1 VIRRHLFKCVVVCS
15 AMLTVML
22 SAGVA
27 PASATTPG
35 WVDTTYGTGGAT
47 VVPGAVFGNTI
58 VDDLGRALVLG
69 AANASG
75 GGSKI
80 TRLLTTGGVDTTFGS
95 GGTFVLNPSYS
106 FSRLAIDPAGR
117 LYALGIDTSSSTF
130 FIVTRVTAGGGV
142 DSTFGTNG
150 DAAFRLP
157 ASVTAAQGSLAVRPD
172 GSVVVSLLTADTAN
186 VNNRGYLAAL
196 TTAGALDTT
205 FGPQPSTGIFP
216 MPAKTF
222 VFKLAPALAPIAP
235 HFTAD
240 TPPLTANKAVAYAG
254 YTFKASGR
262 PAPKFYVHTG
272 ALPPGLTLNA
282 VTGVLSGTP
291 TATGDYTFTVA
302 AINGTSPYAV
312 SPSLTIHV
320 GPTPTSPIFTN
331 ASPTTPAAKG
341 AAYTY
346 TFTAGGTPA
355 PTFAVASGSLP
366 TGLTLDTTTG
376 VLSGTPTV
384 SGAFTFTVKASN
396 GVSPDAT
403 TGPLTINV
411 TAPPVFTASA
421 PPNTGSIGVAYSYTF
436 QASGFPAPTFSV
448 VSGTLPTGLA
458 LNGTTGVLS
467 GTPTAVGQFHFQVQA
482 TNGIA
487 PVALTPT
494 ETISVT
500 NGPVAPHFT
509 ADTPPTTATV
519 GVSYSYQFA
528 ASGNPAPSFIVAGQL
543 PTGLSLNST
552 TGLLS
557 GTPTAAH
564 SFSFRVIASNGV
576 GTAATSPLITIT
588 VARAPAAAAT
598 PVATPAAATASGPT
612 SDATPTSADTST
624 VVNHS
629 NDVVALVADDTTAT
643 RTWVLRRYISTG
655 TPDTTFGT
663 GGSTAV
669 FPAADNP
676 TFVVEAADGSYY
688 VTGNNGQ
695 SIFIGHVLATGAFDS
710 AFGTGGFV
718 VGPVESCKPTG
729 GQILFSGSDLYVIAI
744 DSDFAACGASPAI
757 VMRFHNG
764 APDATFGVGGEVRI
778 DSVGAMRV
786 SGPNGGGL
794 QPSGQVLVG
803 LNGAAAPA
811 TASAA
816 VTRVNPAA
824 SGPTIEAFTQLT
836 DDSHFAAAT
845 VAPNPSGTTYIGPV
859 AATAD
864 GGGTTHVFATGANHD
879 LFEFNQTGA
888 TTWAAPIDLTATT
901 TGALPV
907 ISAPKAI
914 FDGTNLDVFA
924 LGAGGDLIQYR
935 NNGTAGAWTT
945 TDINTVVGSGSAH
958 VTNIDPR
965 VIGGVLH
972 VYGIA
977 AGGDLVEIV
986 NDNASGHAWNIYD
999 LTATGGGGVTIA
1011 GGPAGLVIGGT
1022 PHVYT
1027 RAASNN
1033 HLVEYVADHA
1043 GGKVWNAYDTTAA
1056 ASAAPAIAGNP
1067 VPTIIGSTPHIYTVS
1082 AVNGDLVEYAA
1093 DHLNG
1098 SVWNAYDQTTGADAP
1113 KPVGNISVV
1122 LIDGT
1127 PYGIGQAIPEV
1138 WETTAA
1144 GELTTIV
1151 ADHRL
1156 SHIWNVY
1163 DVTALSGGTQAIGDP
1178 TPIVNG
1184 STVQV
1189 FGLGK
1194 ASTTTG
1200 AAVSAAKAAP
1210 AAAGAPTT
1218 FASTWLGA
1226 AR

>member
-1 VIRRHLFKCVVVCS
+1 VIKRHLFKCVVVCS

-69 AANASG
+69 ASNASG

-80 TRLLTTGGVDTTFGS
+80 TRLLTTGLPDAGFGAS
-95 GGTFVLNPSYS
+95 GTYVLNPSFNY
-106 FSRLAIDPAGR
+106 SRLAIDPTGR
-117 LYALGIDTSSSTF
+117 IYAFGLDSSGTF
-130 FIVTRVTAGGGV
+130 FIVTRVTSSGGV
-142 DSTFGTNG
+142 DSAFGTNG
-150 DAAFRLP
+150 DASVRLQP
-157 ASVTAAQGSLAVRPD
+157 ATVTATQGSLAVRND
-172 GSVVVSLLTADTAN
+172 GDVVVSLLTTDTAN
-186 VNNRGYLAAL
+186 INNRGYLAAL
-196 TTAGALDTT
+196 TPTGQLDTT
-205 FGPQPSTGIFP
+205 FGHQPSTGMFP
-216 MPAKTF
+216 LPDKTF
-222 VFKLAPALAPIAP
+222 AFKLAPALAPIAP

-254 YTFKASGR
+254 YTFTASGR
-262 PAPKFYVHTG
+262 PAPKFYVHSG
-272 ALPPGLTLNA
+272 ALPPGLTLNT

-291 TATGDYTFTVA
+291 TATGNYTFTVA

-312 SPSLTIHV
+312 SPSITIHV
-320 GPTPTSPIFTN
+320 APTPTSPVFT
-331 ASPTTPAAKG
+331 AAIPTTPAPKG
-341 AAYTY
+341 AAYSY
-346 TFTAGGTPA
+346 TFTASGTPA
-355 PTFAVASGSLP
+355 PTFSVASGSLP
-366 TGLTLDTTTG
+366 TGLTLDGTTG
-376 VLSGTPTV
+376 VLSGTPTA
-384 SGAFTFTVKASN
+384 SGAFTFTVKAAN

-403 TGPLTINV
+403 TSALTINV
-411 TAPPVFTASA
+411 TAAPLFTAQT

-448 VSGTLPTGLA
+448 VSGALPTGLA

-467 GTPTAVGQFHFQVQA
+467 GTPTAVGQFQFQVQA
-482 TNGIA
+482 ANGIV
-487 PVALTPT
+487 PVAVTPT
-494 ETISVT
+494 ETITVT

-519 GVSYSYQFA
+519 GVGYSYQFA
-528 ASGNPAPSFIVAGQL
+528 ASGNPAPSFIVGGQL

-576 GTAATSPLITIT
+576 GSPATSPLITIT
-588 VARAPAAAAT
+588 VARAPAVAAT
-598 PVATPAAATASGPT
+598 PVSATAPSAPAPDAAAT
-612 SDATPTSADTST
+612 SADAGTT
-624 VVNHS
+624 VNHS
-629 NDVVALVADDTTAT
+629 DDVVALVADDTTAT
-643 RTWVLRRYISTG
+643 RTWVLRRYVSTG
-655 TPDTTFGT
+655 TPDTSFGT
-663 GGSTAV
+663 GGSTAA

-676 TFVVEAADGSYY
+676 TFVVEAQDGSYY
-688 VTGNNGQ
+688 VTGNSGQ
-695 SIFIGHVLATGAFDS
+695 SVFIGHVLATGAFDS
-710 AFGTGGFV
+710 AFGTGGFL

-729 GQILFSGSDLYVIAI
+729 GQILFSGADLYVIAI
-744 DSDFAACGASPAI
+744 DADFAACGPSPAI
-757 VMRFHNG
+757 VMRFHNR
-764 APDATFGVGGEVRI
+764 APDPTFGVGGEVRI

-845 VAPNPSGTTYIGPV
+845 VAPNPSGTTYVGPV
-859 AATAD
+859 AATVD
-864 GGGTTHVFATGANHD
+864 GGNTTHVFATGANHD

-888 TTWAAPIDLTATT
+888 TTWSAPIDLTATT

-907 ISAPKAI
+907 ISAPKAV
-914 FDGTNLDVFA
+914 FDGTNLNVFA
-924 LGAGGDLIQYR
+924 LGAGGDLIQYK

-965 VIGGVLH
+965 VVGGVVH

-977 AGGDLVEIV
+977 ANGDLVEIV
-986 NDNASGHAWNIYD
+986 NDNASGRAWNIYD
-999 LTATGGGGVTIA
+999 LTVTGGGGATIA
-1011 GGPAGLVIGGT
+1011 GGPSGLIIGGT

-1043 GGKVWNAYDTTAA
+1043 NGNVWNAYDTTAA
-1056 ASAAPAIAGNP
+1056 AAAAPAIAGNP
-1067 VPTIIGSTPHIYTVS
+1067 APTLIGSTPHIYAVS
-1082 AVNGDLVEYAA
+1082 AVNGDLVEYVA

-1138 WETTAA
+1138 WETTTA

-1163 DVTALSGGTQAIGDP
+1163 DVTALSGGTQVTGDP

-1189 FGLGK
+1189 FDLGK

-1200 AAVSAAKAAP
+1200 SAVSAAKAAP
-1210 AAAGAPTT
+1210 AAAAAPTT

-1226 AR
+1226 R